1 MGSEA
6 LHLSFLFRLS
16 GGDNMSISS
25 SMETRATR
33 APSHKESWFWLAV
46 TRFWQQG
53 IGRAGLFIF
62 LFLLL
67 FCFVGPLI
75 YPADPY
81 AMHLIAILQPPS
93 AQFPLGTNN
102 LGRNMLA
109 RLMLGGQTSLE
120 VGIASALAA
129 MLVGVVYGMVAGFA
143 GGWVDA
149 LMMRIIDVLR
159 SVPTLFILIFLDSAF
174 RPSALLLILLIALT
188 SWHGVSR
195 LVRAEI
201 LSLKEMTF
209 IEAART
215 LGLTSWR
222 ILFVHLLPNVM
233 ATLVVAATFMV
244 GDAVLIIAGLSFLG
258 LGLPPPA
265 PNWGAMLANS
275 MAYLPQNSWWLIYPP
290 GIAILATVLSINFI
304 GDAIRKAFDMRLSR
318 RG

>member
-1 MGSEA
+1 MAVTSPPAAE
-6 LHLSFLFRLS
+6 LK
-16 GGDNMSISS
+16 
-25 SMETRATR
+25 ATR
-33 APSHKESWFWLAV
+33 PRSESRASSPFA
-46 TRFWQQG
+46 RIWQQG
-53 IGRAGLFIF
+53 LGRAGLLIVG
-62 LFLLL
+62 LLIL
-67 FCFVGPLI
+67 FCFVGPMI
-75 YPADPY
+75 YTQDPY

-93 AQFPLGTNN
+93 PAFPLGTNN

-120 VGIASALAA
+120 VGVASAVAA
-129 MLVGVVYGMVAGFA
+129 MVVGVVYGMISGFA
-143 GGWVDA
+143 GGWVDVV
-149 LMMRIIDVLR
+149 MMRIIDVLR

-174 RPSALLLILLIALT
+174 RPSALLLIILIALT

-201 LSLKEMTF
+201 LSLKEMPF

-215 LGLTSWR
+215 IGMSRTR
-222 ILFVHLLPNVM
+222 ILFVHLLRNVM

-290 GIAILATVLSINFI
+290 GIAILATVLSINFL
-304 GDAIRKAFDMRLSR
+304 GDAIRKAFDARLNT

>member
-1 MGSEA
+1 MA
-6 LHLSFLFRLS
+6 
-16 GGDNMSISS
+16 IS
-25 SMETRATR
+25 TPLQAKTTKTP
-33 APSHKESWFWLAV
+33 AHKESWLWLATV
-46 TRFWQQG
+46 RFWQQG
-53 IGRAGLFIF
+53 LGRAGLGMFV
-62 LFLLL
+62 LLVM
-67 FCFVGPLI
+67 FCFLGPI
-75 YPADPY
+75 VYPADPY

-93 AQFPLGTNN
+93 TQFPLGTNN

-129 MLVGVVYGMVAGFA
+129 MLVGVVYGMVSGFI

-149 LMMRIIDVLR
+149 LLMRIIDVLR

-174 RPSALLLILLIALT
+174 HPSAILLILLIALT

-215 LGLTSWR
+215 IGLTRRR

-258 LGLPPPA
+258 LGLPPPT

-290 GIAILATVLSINFI
+290 GIAILATVLSINFM
-304 GDAIRKAFDMRLSR
+304 GDAIRKAFDMRLSS